1 MVRDTRSFFERL
13 TGAENLDEREE
24 DMEDEGF
31 YDEEEEEEMEVS
43 EEDHRP
49 TQQKER
55 YSTDEEGELA
65 VDMYE
70 TQGDIFIK
78 TVVSGVRPEELDISI
93 TREKVVIRGNRVPE
107 RGFEGSNYHIQEL
120 YWGAFSRAVNLPQE
134 VAVDEAEA
142 VAKHGLLVLKLPKI
156 NKERETKLKVKT
168 G

>member
-13 TGAENLDEREE
+13 TGAENLDERDD
-24 DMEDEGF
+24 DMSDEDEL
-31 YDEEEEEEMEVS
+31 YEEEEDQHQE
-43 EEDHRP
+43 P
-49 TQQKER
+49 QQRQER
-55 YSTDEEGELA
+55 YSSEEEGELA

-70 TQGDIFIK
+70 TQSDIFIK

-93 TREKVVIRGNRVPE
+93 TREKVSIRGKRVPE
-107 RGFEGSNYHIQEL
+107 RGFEGSDYHIQEL
-120 YWGAFSRAVNLPQE
+120 YWGAFSRTVNLPQE

>member
-13 TGAENLDEREE
+13 TGAEDIDSREKEEIDEE
-24 DMEDEGF
+24 DLYED
-31 YDEEEEEEMEVS
+31 DEEEEEEYQI
-43 EEDHRP
+43 P
-49 TQQKER
+49 QKQDR
-55 YSTDEEGELA
+55 YSSDEEGELA

-107 RGFEGSNYHIQEL
+107 RGFEGANYHIQEL
-120 YWGAFSRAVNLPQE
+120 YWGAFSRTVNLPQE

-142 VAKHGLLVLKLPKI
+142 IAKHGLLILKLPKI
-156 NKERETKLKVKT
+156 NKDRETKLKVKT

>member
-1 MVRDTRSFFERL
+1 MPKDTRSFFERL
-13 TGAENLDEREE
+13 TGSDNIEE
-24 DMEDEGF
+24 DEEIDEED
-31 YDEEEEEEMEVS
+31 YEEEEEEEEYDNEG
-43 EEDHRP
+43 EEDEHDS
-49 TQQKER
+49 E
-55 YSTDEEGELA
+55 EEGELA

-70 TQGDIFIK
+70 NHSDIFIK

-93 TREKVVIRGNRVPE
+93 TREKVVIRGNRTPE

-120 YWGAFSRAVNLPQE
+120 YWGAFSRSIDLPQE
-134 VAVDEAEA
+134 VEVDEAEA

>member
-1 MVRDTRSFFERL
+1 MPKDTRSFFERL
-13 TGAENLDEREE
+13 TGTEEIEEDEEMNEDEYEDEENEEDEEEYKNEREE
-24 DMEDEGF
+24 D
-31 YDEEEEEEMEVS
+31 EEHNS
-43 EEDHRP
+43 E
-49 TQQKER
+49 
-55 YSTDEEGELA
+55 EEGELA

-70 TQGDIFIK
+70 THSDIFIK

-93 TREKVVIRGNRVPE
+93 TREKVVIRGNRTPE

-120 YWGAFSRAVNLPQE
+120 YWGAFSRSIDLPQE
-134 VAVDEAEA
+134 VEVDEAEA